1 MTVSAAL
8 KELEKIE
15 MLKGVDNEYNLDYA
29 MTATQKTILK
39 MFDMTA
45 EIIHWL
51 TYALGYDFKRIEIEA
66 SEK

>member
-39 MFDMTA
+39 MFDMHA
-45 EIIHWL
+45 
-51 TYALGYDFKRIEIEA
+51 
-66 SEK
+66 